1 MVVDAR
7 IYDYRHSQLVTPQ
20 GRISTFFSERALA
33 NVQSMQLRG
42 RIDLSATVNV
52 LPLESAA
59 RMQAIILQQ
68 MGNPISESFFRT
80 NIDAFVK
87 SYWLSS
93 AICVSEGSD
102 GKLRWVT
109 KSEVALVAL
118 FPEIEGSVDQT
129 GFAQHV
135 KVIQPSYAEIE
146 KGRFKAVQIHTG
158 RSGYR
163 LQAVDLPASN
173 RQLLP
178 YFLLHTF
185 AGKLVRHLQE
195 NETTIISYRRSRRV
209 ERVKTSLNPS
219 ILRPQF
225 DPNRAL
231 RAVSPQN
238 WHRGYE
244 SVGVFSLPDLETGE
258 HVRIPLHKIVGIS
271 Q

>member
-20 GRISTFFSERALA
+20 GRVSTPFSERALA

-42 RIDLSATVNV
+42 KVDFSASLNV

-68 MGNPISESFFRT
+68 MGYPISESFFRT
-80 NIDAFVK
+80 NIDALVK

-102 GKLRWVT
+102 GKLRWTT
-109 KSEVALVAL
+109 KSGIALAAL
-118 FPEIEGSVDQT
+118 FPELEGEHVD
-129 GFAQHV
+129 FAQRV
-135 KVIQPSYAEIE
+135 KDIQPTFTEIE
-146 KGRFKAVQIHTG
+146 KGRFKAVQICTG
-158 RSGYR
+158 RSGYL
-163 LQAVDLPASN
+163 LQEVELSASGK
-173 RQLLP
+173 LFP
-178 YFLLHTF
+178 YFLLNTF
-185 AGKLVRHLQE
+185 AGKLVRRLQE
-195 NETTIISYRRSRRV
+195 NETTVISYRRSRRV

-225 DPNRAL
+225 DPNRAF
-231 RAVSPQN
+231 RAISPQG

-244 SVGVFSLPDLETGE
+244 SVGVFKLPNLDTGE
-258 HVRIPLHKIVGIS
+258 HTRIPLHKIVGIS